1 MMANLLNK
9 EAILL
14 IRTNILERLAEKWI
28 ERLGHTSNRRS
39 ILTCCKSSNINHAL
53 RGISTA
59 SGGV

>member
-9 EAILL
+9 EAVLL
-14 IRTNILERLAEKWI
+14 IRTNVLERLAEKWV
-28 ERLGHTSNRRS
+28 ERLGHTSNRGS
-39 ILTCCKSSNINHAL
+39 ILTGCESSNINHAL

>member
-9 EAILL
+9 EAVLL
-14 IRTNILERLAEKWI
+14 IRTNILESLAKKWI
-28 ERLGHTSNRRS
+28 ERLGHTPNRGS
-39 ILTCCKSSNINHAL
+39 ILTGCKSSNINHAL